1 MSQNINNICS
11 RGSVVKNLPT
21 MKETWIM
28 WIPSL
33 GQEEPLEEEM
43 ETHCSVI
50 ACEIPWT
57 EEPGFAT
64 VHEGH
69 KEPDTAEQL
78 STHMHISNDL
88 L

>member
-1 MSQNINNICS
+1 MA
-11 RGSVVKNLPT
+11 
-21 MKETWIM
+21 
-28 WIPSL
+28 
-33 GQEEPLEEEM
+33 
-43 ETHCSVI
+43 THCSVI

-69 KEPDTAEQL
+69 KEPVTAEQL
-78 STHMHISNDL
+78 STHTHISNDL